1 MKNNVDVAKIMEEIL
16 QKVEQQYGSS
26 YEGSLSQTLEKKN
39 EELAPLVKRVH
50 ALDGI
55 HLRIPPYANKK
66 PIVAKL
72 MTMISRVTSKLT
84 RFINF
89 QQNEVN
95 NKVATSL
102 DIIQESTD
110 EIALWS
116 REIEARLALLERS
129 AGAGVGD
136 NGKAEPVK
144 IKESFDEETYLA
156 FEEQHRG
163 NQEEIRRRQQYYLDV
178 YVKNWLAEDMQGDIL
193 DLGCGRGEWL
203 DILRENGYQ
212 AMGIDLNKE
221 SLNECRKKDL
231 KVMCMDAIAYV
242 KSLPDESVRMITS
255 FQLIEHLELPQ
266 LLSLFQEL
274 GRVVKKGGVIIMETP
289 NPCNLQVGAASFYLD
304 PTHVRQ
310 LHPEFVRFL
319 AQTSGFGQV
328 EIAYPRQDDAEQW
341 WNGLMQEETTDIR
354 DSVCFQ
360 AVVNELKRTIWSSA
374 DYAIVAKK

>member
-16 QKVEQQYGSS
+16 QEVEQQYGVG
-26 YEGSLSQTLEKKN
+26 YEGGLSQTLEKKN
-39 EELAPLVKRVH
+39 EEMAPLVKRIH

-55 HLRIPPYANKK
+55 HLRIPPYGNKK
-66 PIVAKL
+66 PLVAKL

-102 DIIQESTD
+102 DIMQENME
-110 EIALWS
+110 EIAFWS
-116 REIEARLALLERS
+116 REMEARLAFLES
-129 AGAGVGD
+129 NGTAGIGAVA
-136 NGKAEPVK
+136 KT
-144 IKESFDEETYLA
+144 SLDEKTYLA

-163 NQEEIRRRQQYYLDV
+163 DQEEIRRCQRYYMET
-178 YVKNWLAEDMQGDIL
+178 YVKNWLDKDMSGDIL

-203 DILRENGYQ
+203 EILRENDFQ
-212 AMGIDLNKE
+212 ALGIDLNRE
-221 SLNECRKKDL
+221 SLNECRRKGL
-231 KVMCMDAIAYV
+231 KVIYRDAISYV

-255 FQLIEHLELPQ
+255 FQLIEHLEMPH
-266 LLSLFQEL
+266 LLSLFQEM
-274 GRVVKKGGVIIMETP
+274 GRVVKKGGIIIMETP

-319 AQTSGFGQV
+319 TEQSGFSQIEV
-328 EIAYPRQDDAEQW
+328 AYPKQNKTEEW
-341 WNGLMQEETTDIR
+341 WNSLTQEETTDIQE
-354 DSVCFQ
+354 SVCFQ
-360 AVVNELKRTIWSSA
+360 AVLNELRRTIWSSA

>member
-66 PIVAKL
+66 LIVAKL

-116 REIEARLALLERS
+116 REIEARLAMLERS

-156 FEEQHRG
+156 FEEHMLFSSIFLVIFTTG
-163 NQEEIRRRQQYYLDV
+163 NSGLEIGPNFD
-178 YVKNWLAEDMQGDIL
+178 
-193 DLGCGRGEWL
+193 
-203 DILRENGYQ
+203 
-212 AMGIDLNKE
+212 
-221 SLNECRKKDL
+221 SLSE
-231 KVMCMDAIAYV
+231 V
-242 KSLPDESVRMITS
+242 
-255 FQLIEHLELPQ
+255 
-266 LLSLFQEL
+266 
-274 GRVVKKGGVIIMETP
+274 
-289 NPCNLQVGAASFYLD
+289 
-304 PTHVRQ
+304 
-310 LHPEFVRFL
+310 
-319 AQTSGFGQV
+319 
-328 EIAYPRQDDAEQW
+328 
-341 WNGLMQEETTDIR
+341 
-354 DSVCFQ
+354 
-360 AVVNELKRTIWSSA
+360 
-374 DYAIVAKK
+374 

>member
-1 MKNNVDVAKIMEEIL
+1 MKNNVDVARIMEEIL
-16 QKVEQQYGSS
+16 QEVEQQYGVG

-39 EELAPLVKRVH
+39 DEMAPLVKRVH

-55 HLRIPPYANKK
+55 HLRIPPYADKK

-72 MTMISRVTSKLT
+72 MSMISRITSKLT

-95 NKVATSL
+95 NKLATSL
-102 DIIQESTD
+102 DIIQENME

-116 REIEARLALLERS
+116 REMETRLALLERN
-129 AGAGVGD
+129 GAKEEGTAATT
-136 NGKAEPVK
+136 KA
-144 IKESFDEETYLA
+144 SFDSGTYLA
-156 FEEQHRG
+156 FEEQYRG
-163 NQEEIRRRQQYYLDV
+163 DQEEIHRRQLYYLDS
-178 YVKNWLAEDMQGDIL
+178 YVKNWLDKDMPGDIL

-203 DILRENGYQ
+203 AILRENGYP
-212 AMGIDLNKE
+212 ALGIDMNRE
-221 SLNECRKKDL
+221 SLKVCREKDL
-231 KVMCMDAIAYV
+231 KVICMDAVSYM

-255 FQLIEHLELPQ
+255 FQLIEHLEMPQ
-266 LLSLFQEL
+266 LLNLFQEL

-319 AQTSGFGQV
+319 TEQSGFSRIEV
-328 EIAYPRQDDAEQW
+328 VYPEQNKAEEW
-341 WNGLMQEETTDIR
+341 WNSLVGEETTDIQE
-354 DSVCFQ
+354 SVCFQ
-360 AVVNELKRTIWSSA
+360 AVLNELRRTIWSSA

>member
-16 QKVEQQYGSS
+16 QEVEQQYGAG
-26 YEGSLSQTLEKKN
+26 YVGSLPQTLEKKN
-39 EELAPLVKRVH
+39 EEMAPLVKRVH

-55 HLRIPPYANKK
+55 HLRIPPYADKK
-66 PIVAKL
+66 PLVAKL

-102 DIIQESTD
+102 DIMQENME

-116 REIEARLALLERS
+116 REIEARLAFLERNGVAGTSGTES
-129 AGAGVGD
+129 AT
-136 NGKAEPVK
+136 KA
-144 IKESFDEETYLA
+144 SFDEKTYLA
-156 FEEQHRG
+156 FEERHRG
-163 NQEEIRRRQQYYLDV
+163 NQEEIRRRQQYYLDT
-178 YVKNWLAEDMQGDIL
+178 YVKNWLDKDMPGDIL

-203 DILRENGYQ
+203 EILRENGYQ
-212 AMGIDLNKE
+212 ALGIDLNRE
-221 SLNECRKKDL
+221 SLKECQKKDL
-231 KVMCMDAIAYV
+231 KVICMDAISYV

-255 FQLIEHLELPQ
+255 FQLIEHLEMPQ

-319 AQTSGFGQV
+319 TEQNGFCRV
-328 EIAYPRQDDAEQW
+328 EVAYPEQNNVEEW
-341 WNGLMQEETTDIR
+341 WNSLTQEETTDIQK
-354 DSVCFQ
+354 SVCFQ
-360 AVVNELKRTIWSSA
+360 AVLNELRRTIWSAA

>member
-16 QKVEQQYGSS
+16 KEVEQQYGVG

-39 EELAPLVKRVH
+39 EEMAPLVKRIH

-55 HLRIPPYANKK
+55 HLRIPPYTGKK
-66 PIVAKL
+66 PPVAKL
-72 MTMISRVTSKLT
+72 MSMVSRVTSKLT

-95 NKVATSL
+95 NKTATSL
-102 DIIQESTD
+102 DIIQENME

-116 REIEARLALLERS
+116 REMEARLALLERG
-129 AGAGVGD
+129 GAAEATGEASVAPA
-136 NGKAEPVK
+136 KA
-144 IKESFDEETYLA
+144 SFDEGTYLA

-163 NQEEIRRRQQYYLDV
+163 DQEEIRRRQQYYLDT
-178 YVKNWLAEDMQGDIL
+178 YVKNWLDRDMPGDIL

-203 DILRENGYQ
+203 DILRENGYH
-212 AMGIDLNKE
+212 AVGIDLNRE
-221 SLNECRKKDL
+221 SLKECQKKDL
-231 KVMCMDAIAYV
+231 KVICMDAISYI

-255 FQLIEHLELPQ
+255 FQLIEHLEMPQ
-266 LLSLFQEL
+266 LLSLFREL
-274 GRVVKKGGVIIMETP
+274 GRVVKKGGIIIMETP

-319 AQTSGFGQV
+319 TEQSGFGRIEV
-328 EIAYPRQDDAEQW
+328 AYPEQSRAEEW
-341 WNGLMQEETTDIR
+341 WNGLTQEETTDIQQ
-354 DSVCFQ
+354 SVCFQ
-360 AVVNELKRTIWSSA
+360 AVLNELRRTIWSSA
-374 DYAIVAKK
+374 DYAIVAMK